1 MRHVHR
7 HGRDGQ
13 ASPTKD
19 AAQSASAVQHQY
31 QDVGD
36 TQHLADAAM
45 TSQNKY
51 EPLQQHYL
59 HLPELRNAIAPYCQ
73 LTSPENGR
81 K

>member
-1 MRHVHR
+1 
-7 HGRDGQ
+7 
-13 ASPTKD
+13 
-19 AAQSASAVQHQY
+19 
-31 QDVGD
+31 
-36 TQHLADAAM
+36 M